1 MANRVYEVMFIAT
14 PDAADD
20 DIAKLNETL
29 QAIITDQGGTIVRV
43 DDMGRRKMAYEI
55 NRKKEGYYVLFEI
68 EGTGR
73 EIAELE
79 RRMRVNDLI
88 MRYLTVRVDEE
99 RKTAEKLRAK
109 REKGRAGRNS
119 YRGGSNSGGGTAA
132 ATAAA
137 KAPEAETAGAAATE
151 AEDNQ

>member
-1 MANRVYEVMFIAT
+1 MANRVYEVMYIAT

-20 DIAKLNETL
+20 DIAKLNDIL
-29 QAIITDQGGTIVRV
+29 QTIITDQGGNIVRV

-68 EGTGR
+68 EGSGR

-109 REKGRAGRNS
+109 REKNRPARSGF
-119 YRGGSNSGGGTAA
+119 RGGDSGAA
-132 ATAAA
+132 ATAPAA
-137 KAPEAETAGAAATE
+137 APQAETASE
-151 AEDNQ
+151 AQDNQ

>member
-1 MANRVYEVMFIAT
+1 MANRVYEVMYIIT

-20 DIAKLNETL
+20 DITKLNDTL
-29 QAIITDQGGTIVRV
+29 QAIITDQGGSIVRM

-68 EGTGR
+68 EGSGR

-99 RKTAEKLRAK
+99 RKTADKVRAK
-109 REKGRAGRNS
+109 REKRKTERS
-119 YRGGSNSGGGTAA
+119 SFKGGESSGGAAA
-132 ATAAA
+132 ATAAD
-137 KAPEAETAGAAATE
+137 AAAE
-151 AEDNQ
+151 AQDNQ

>member
-1 MANRVYEVMFIAT
+1 MAPKRTYEVMFIAT

-20 DIAKLNETL
+20 DISKLNDSL
-29 QAIITDQGGTIVRV
+29 QTIITDQGGTIVRM

-88 MRYLTVRVDEE
+88 MRYLTVRVDED
-99 RKTAEKLRAK
+99 RKTADKARTK
-109 REKGRAGRNS
+109 REKYKAARSAS
-119 YRGGSNSGGGTAA
+119 FRGGDNGGATATAA
-132 ATAAA
+132 ATAASG
-137 KAPEAETAGAAATE
+137 TDAATE
-151 AEDNQ
+151 VQDNQ

>member
-1 MANRVYEVMFIAT
+1 MANRTYEVMYIVT
-14 PDAADD
+14 PETADED
-20 DIAKLNETL
+20 VAKLNDNL
-29 QAIITDQGGTIVRV
+29 QTIITDQGGTVVRV

-79 RRMRVNDLI
+79 RRMRVSDLI

-109 REKGRAGRNS
+109 RDKRKTERS
-119 YRGGSNSGGGTAA
+119 SFRGGDGGGRTEA
-132 ATAAA
+132 
-137 KAPEAETAGAAATE
+137 AETGTE
-151 AEDNQ
+151 TQDNQ

>member
-14 PDAADD
+14 PEAADD
-20 DIAKLNETL
+20 DITKLNDSL
-29 QAIITDQGGTIVRV
+29 QTIITDQGGNVVRV

-68 EGTGR
+68 EGSGR

-88 MRYLTVRVDEE
+88 MRYLTVRVDED
-99 RKTAEKLRAK
+99 RKTADKARTK
-109 REKGRAGRNS
+109 REKRKTN
-119 YRGGSNSGGGTAA
+119 RGGFSRGGDNSGTAA
-132 ATAAA
+132 PTATATAAT
-137 KAPEAETAGAAATE
+137 ETETAETEG
-151 AEDNQ
+151 

>member
-1 MANRVYEVMFIAT
+1 MANRVYEVMYIVT

-20 DIAKLNETL
+20 DITKLNDTL
-29 QAIITDQGGTIVRV
+29 QTIITDQGGSIVRM

-68 EGTGR
+68 EGSGR

-99 RKTAEKLRAK
+99 RKTADKVRAK
-109 REKGRAGRNS
+109 REKRKTERS
-119 YRGGSNSGGGTAA
+119 SFKGGDSSSG
-132 ATAAA
+132 ATAATDTA
-137 KAPEAETAGAAATE
+137 AEAQ
-151 AEDNQ
+151 DNQ